1 MPHANFQIAI
11 FTVNKNAQY
20 HTVIMNSKAF
30 DDLQS
35 RVEAV
40 SERSTLLSVLG
51 DFQQILKAEN
61 SITNAQYCSILRS
74 LLERMKASIF
84 GQLTES
90 EFSSVFAP
98 LMTIKFP
105 LQTLDLLIC
114 SLSSIPKDD
123 SYKFGKIINL
133 IEMIMETLLRKI
145 LTHDESINGKP
156 GEGQADY
163 YSYFSHILSSFSDRV
178 YNFLGSESS
187 KNSYFASGII
197 KKYESQLLEQ
207 IQNVISCSNSIN
219 VDLCAQIITDYSLF
233 SHKFAKSLI
242 EWILTQNSLNFN
254 GADLFLNSKVDP
266 QKQEQLIILL
276 VQTIPTAS
284 AIKKIFG
291 DSVPQNSIFKRTL
304 VKKMLISRILPSPL
318 NEQRVSYKIA
328 CYFSSINPELVNET
342 LLLLL
347 QVFSDQAT
355 FVENVNL
362 DQQVQLVMTIIDFAK
377 EVRSEDR
384 ARLRH
389 DIMLS
394 LVSVVPE
401 FLHLADIGRRQI
413 GMYLAETMANLF
425 ECTEEGLRFEYTEH
439 PLLTEL
445 QKLADVDQ
453 EATFSETTGCT
464 KVPGPSHKTKEKEP
478 EHTNKRNIDIR
489 TTMLDSDDD
498 DCIEPELEEAADDRK
513 KPLYLKECLDSLN
526 EKEKYNNFFAA
537 LKALPELIKK
547 KSTGFDDLAL
557 EILDRLAF
565 LEDRFQIPEFVIYRK
580 ESMKLLLANRPELV
594 SHAIRILLSNQCCM
608 GTRYFLLECIYDAAH
623 YLAEIKK
630 ENKVS
635 SKPNAEPERIL
646 GKVTRKNTTKQ
657 TETLKRNQFVDVAP
671 LFVYPLLN
679 LKQTG
684 KHLDLENKDHILLAK
699 IVQTLGKLIVLAKYA
714 PSMYRIISSLF
725 TLLAVV
731 RNNRHTVVTGSCLFC
746 YACIAECAVKG
757 AFSLELED
765 ALEWVSY
772 VAESKKSQM
781 DPELR
786 QALELAL
793 LKIANTF
800 EE

>member
-1 MPHANFQIAI
+1 
-11 FTVNKNAQY
+11 
-20 HTVIMNSKAF
+20 MNSKAF

-40 SERSTLLSVLG
+40 SERSTLLSVLD
-51 DFQQILKAEN
+51 DFQQILKVEN
-61 SITNAQYCSILRS
+61 SINSAQYCSILRS

-90 EFSSVFAP
+90 EFTSVFAP
-98 LMTIKFP
+98 LMTIKFS

-123 SYKFGKIINL
+123 SYKFAKIINL

-145 LTHDESINGKP
+145 LAREESINDKS
-156 GEGQADY
+156 GEGQGDY
-163 YSYFSHILSSFSDRV
+163 NSYFSHVLCSFSDRV
-178 YNFLGSESS
+178 YNYLGSESS
-187 KNSYFASGII
+187 KNSYFASAII
-197 KKYESQLLEQ
+197 QKYEAQLLGQ
-207 IQNVISCSNSIN
+207 IQNIITSSNSIN

-233 SHKFAKSLI
+233 SLNFAKSLI
-242 EWILTQNSLNFN
+242 EWILAQNSLNLN

-291 DSVPQNSIFKRTL
+291 DSVSHNSIFKRTL
-304 VKKMLISRILPSPL
+304 VKKMLISRILPSSL
-318 NEQRVSYKIA
+318 IEQRVSYKIA
-328 CYFSSINPELVNET
+328 CYFSGINPELVNET

-377 EVRSEDR
+377 EVRPEDR

-401 FLHLADIGRRQI
+401 FLHLADLGRKQI

-425 ECTEEGLRFEYTEH
+425 ECSENGLRFEYTEH

-445 QKLADVDQ
+445 QKLADVNQ
-453 EATFSETTGCT
+453 EAAFSETSGCV
-464 KVPGPSHKTKEKEP
+464 KVPGPSNETNEKEP
-478 EHTNKRNIDIR
+478 ELTNKRNIDIR

-498 DCIEPELEEAADDRK
+498 DCIEPEFDEDADDRK
-513 KPLYLKECLDSLN
+513 KPLYLKECLDSLS

-565 LEDRFQIPEFVIYRK
+565 LEDRFQIPEFMNYRK
-580 ESMKLLLANRPELV
+580 ESVKLLLANRPELV
-594 SHAIRILLSNQCCM
+594 SQAIRILLSNQCCM
-608 GTRYFLLECIYDAAH
+608 ATRYFLLECIYDAAH
-623 YLAEIKK
+623 YLAAETKN
-630 ENKVS
+630 ENKLS
-635 SKPNAEPERIL
+635 SKPKVEPERIL
-646 GKVTRKNTTKQ
+646 GKVIRRNTTKQ
-657 TETLKRNQFVDVAP
+657 IETLKRNQFLDVAP

-684 KHLDLENKDHILLAK
+684 KHLDLEDKDHNLLAK

-714 PSMYRIISSLF
+714 PSMYRIMSSLF

-731 RNNRHTVVTGSCLFC
+731 RNNRHTVVTSSCLVC
-746 YACIAECAVKG
+746 YACIAECAFKG
-757 AFSLELED
+757 AFTLELED

-781 DPELR
+781 DPELSH
-786 QALELAL
+786 AIELAL
-793 LKIANTF
+793 LKIVSTF